1 MSSAKP
7 DSPVPMA
14 GPRRSRAALQRNG
27 ALAAA
32 LSIALSLGAC
42 STADGPD
49 PTVGWSADRL
59 YDDAKDELKS
69 GNWTQAIK
77 QLERLESRYPFGK
90 CAQQAQIDLAYA
102 NYKEGD
108 RALALAAVDRFMKLH
123 PNHPNLD
130 YAYYL
135 KGLINFNEQQG
146 FLSSLGGQDLSERDL
161 RAARDAFD
169 AFREVL
175 TRWPEGPYAADSRER
190 MQYLVDSMAQGEVHI
205 ARYYFDRQ
213 AYVAAANRAESVVK
227 LYQQSSAIEQAL
239 FIMMVSYERLGLK
252 DLHQDAER
260 VFKLNFPDSRLPQS
274 GLAKIDRRWW
284 EFWR

>member
-7 DSPVPMA
+7 AQPSPVT
-14 GPRRSRAALQRNG
+14 GPSAARHLLRRLATLG
-27 ALAAA
+27 AVCLLAVGLAA
-32 LSIALSLGAC
+32 C
-42 STADGPD
+42 SSTDGPD
-49 PTVGWSADRL
+49 PTVGWSADKL
-59 YDDAKDELKS
+59 YDDARDELKS
-69 GNWTQAIK
+69 GNWGQAIK

-90 CAQQAQIDLAYA
+90 WAQQAQIDLAYA

-146 FLSSLGGQDLSERDL
+146 FLAGLGGQDLSERDL

-169 AFREVL
+169 AFREVVS
-175 TRWPEGPYAADSRER
+175 RWPEGPYAADSRER
-190 MQYLVDSMAQGEVHI
+190 MQYLVNSMAQGEVHI
-205 ARYYFDRQ
+205 ARYYFDRA
-213 AYVAAANRAESVVK
+213 AYVAAANRAENVVK

-239 FIMMVSYERLGLK
+239 YIMMVSYDRLGLT
-252 DLHQDAER
+252 DLKQDAER
-260 VFKLNFPDSRLPQS
+260 VLKLNFPESRLPQS
-274 GLAKIDRRWW
+274 GLAAVDRRWW
-284 EFWR
+284 QFWR